1 VWFYCVFLT
10 VYAYIHEVIETLL
23 NLAHSSGLGDLDGGF
38 DVRWEQFW
46 IKGCG
51 VYCVFLNIYAYIHDV
66 IERLNLAHIS
76 GLRDLDGG
84 FDVSWEQ
91 F

>member
-1 VWFYCVFLT
+1 M
-10 VYAYIHEVIETLL
+10 YIYR
-23 NLAHSSGLGDLDGGF
+23 LGDLDGGF

>member
-1 VWFYCVFLT
+1 V
-10 VYAYIHEVIETLL
+10 
-23 NLAHSSGLGDLDGGF
+23 S
-38 DVRWEQFW
+38 WEQFW

-76 GLRDLDGG
+76 GLGDLDGG